1 MKTVAIGLKVGWGVT
16 TPAFYT
22 AKSARKN
29 AASMGG
35 A

>member
-1 MKTVAIGLKVGWGVT
+1 MKTVAIGLKVGGGVAA
-16 TPAFYT
+16 PAFYI
-22 AKSARKN
+22 AESARKN